1 MTQPIYQTLID
12 LQQSPKSTLKVEI
25 LKRDDWVGLRSA
37 VQAALHPL
45 WTYGVKKL
53 PDVKSQGQSTL
64 FTHAGP
70 LLRQLRTRALTG
82 NAAQAEIA
90 RILELLTFE
99 DGEVLRRILLK
110 DLRCGVDAKT
120 ANKAFPGL
128 IPIYSTMLAHPFDIT
143 RVREWPVMLQPKLD
157 GVRVLVHIGQR
168 PDDVK
173 FLSRSGREFDSFDSL
188 KQVVWDAAD
197 TFELHGHVLDGEV
210 TDGDFLATVSAVRRR
225 GVDKGTSVFNVFDV
239 LPAAAFHE
247 GKHDVPAQVR
257 YYRDVQRL
265 LEHHPRLQ
273 VVPTILAE
281 TEDEIWAEYRRIR
294 AAGGEGVMVKRRD
307 APYVCARSYD
317 WMKIKDCQSVDLQV
331 HGVQPGTGKYAGQVG
346 ALLCY
351 FGDVEVAVGSG
362 LPDGL
367 RLFDKKHLIGRTI
380 EVQYHE
386 VTPAGSL
393 RHPRFVKM
401 RDTLTGAHE

>member
-25 LKRDDWVGLRSA
+25 LKRNDSEELRS
-37 VQAALHPL
+37 VLLSALHPL

-53 PDVKSQGQSTL
+53 PDVKSFGDGD
-64 FTHAGP
+64 FFEIAGP
-70 LLRQLRTRALTG
+70 LLFNLRTRVLTG

-90 RILELLTFE
+90 RTLELLTFE
-99 DGEVLRRILLK
+99 GGEVLRRILLK

-120 ANKAFPGL
+120 ANKAFPEL
-128 IPIYSTMLAHPFDIT
+128 IPIYSTMLAHPFDIA
-143 RVREWPVMLQPKLD
+143 RVREWPVMVQPKLD
-157 GVRVLVHIGQR
+157 GVRVLVHIGR
-168 PDDVK
+168 SPDDIK

-188 KQVVWDAAD
+188 KPIIWDGAAE
-197 TFELHGHVLDGEV
+197 FELQGHVLDGEV

-294 AAGGEGVMVKRRD
+294 AVGGEGVIVKHRD